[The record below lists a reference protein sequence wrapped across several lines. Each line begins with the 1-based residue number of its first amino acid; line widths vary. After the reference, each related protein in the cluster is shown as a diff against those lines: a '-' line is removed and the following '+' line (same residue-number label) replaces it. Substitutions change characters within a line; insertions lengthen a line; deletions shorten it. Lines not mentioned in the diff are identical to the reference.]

1 MPASSSPAAPPPAA
15 DAPPASA
22 TASATAAASPG
33 LHVRQRDADHARL
46 ISSDKAET
54 ANAVSPE
61 AHDGQALGRADRDA
75 IVLLV
80 VLYFVQG
87 IPVGLAFGTMPF
99 LLKAKLSYTD
109 IGLFSLCTWPYSL
122 KLLWSP
128 LVDSVYARAW
138 GPLPLGR
145 RKTWIVPTQLL
156 FGVLLLGL
164 GTRIEALLASPVPP
178 VGAVTALFFVLVT
191 VAATQDIAVDGWAL
205 TLLSPDALSYASTA
219 QTVGLNTGYF
229 LSFTVFLALNSVE
242 FCNRWLRTVPA
253 DTPVLSLATYLH
265 ATGAL
270 CLAVTVWLLL
280 CKREAPEDPAAG
292 ELGVADVYA
301 QMAAIVRLEHVQQF
315 IVVHLV
321 SKIGFQANEAVTG
334 LKLVE
339 KGFGKEDLA
348 LAVLLDFPLQI
359 VLGYFAAKHSRGASA
374 LSPWLAGFAARL
386 ACAAAAAVVVARLP
400 TPVGPAYWLLILATT
415 IAGSFANTI
424 QFVGISA
431 FHTQIADPAIGGT
444 YMTLLNTVSN
454 LGGTWPRPFVLKAV
468 DALTTSHCTV
478 PPSGAAAAASAA
490 VDTLLGTDTSSGAAG
505 AECTSDAG
513 RAACLAAGGQCRIDR
528 DGYYVTTA
536 LCIAIGTATLLF
548 YVAPVAR
555 RLQALPAAAWRVA
568 AASGPKKSQ

>member
-1 MPASSSPAAPPPAA
+1 MSASASSASKAEGQAASSSLAQDSSTVRARHTEG
-15 DAPPASA
+15 SA
-22 TASATAAASPG
+22 
-33 LHVRQRDADHARL
+33 LQ
-46 ISSDKAET
+46 SSEKAE
-54 ANAVSPE
+54 ALDNAAVPAEQVASTS
-61 AHDGQALGRADRDA
+61 HLSKADRDA

-128 LVDSVYARAW
+128 LVDSIYLSRW
-138 GPLPLGR
+138 GPLSLGR
-145 RKTWIVPTQLL
+145 RKTWIVPTQLT
-156 FGVLLLGL
+156 FGFLLLGL
-164 GTRIEALLASPVPP
+164 GSHVDDLLALPVPP
-178 VGAVTALFFVLVT
+178 VGRITAVFFTLVL

-205 TLLSPDALSYASTA
+205 TLLSQDSLSYASTA

-242 FCNRWLRTVPA
+242 FGNKWLRSVPS
-253 DTPVLSLATYLH
+253 DEPVLTLSAYLQ
-265 ATGAL
+265 ATGLL
-270 CLAVTVWLLL
+270 CFGVTLWLLL
-280 CKREAPEDPAAG
+280 FKRERPEPA
-292 ELGVADVYA
+292 EQEEMGVMDVYR
-301 QMAAIVRLEHVQQF
+301 QMGSIVQLEHVRQF
-315 IVVHLV
+315 MIVHLV

-359 VLGYFAAKHSRGASA
+359 VLGYLAAKYSRGSSA
-374 LSPWLAGFAARL
+374 LSPWLGGFAGRL
-386 ACAAAAAVVVARLP
+386 VCAAISAAVVYRLP
-400 TPVGPAYWLLILATT
+400 HPVGLGYWLLILVTT

-454 LGGTWPRPFVLKAV
+454 LGGTWPRPLVLKAV
-468 DALTTSHCTV
+468 DALTVSQCV
-478 PPSGAAAAASAA
+478 FPKDPLA
-490 VDTLLGTDTSSGAAG
+490 LRLEPFAG
-505 AECTSDAG
+505 EECTSDEG
-513 RAACLAAGGQCRIDR
+513 HAACLAGGGACHFER
-528 DGYYVTTA
+528 DGYYATTT
-536 LCIAIGTATLLF
+536 LCILIGTLTLVL

-555 RLQALPAAAWRVA
+555 KLQALPAAAWRVIN
-568 AASGPKKSQ
+568 KEKST